1 MVGFGTPGIE
11 GDQLHHD
18 RDVPPHALLRG
29 LERDVLVSFDA
40 WCAEPAHDACRWLLW
55 EAPGRTRL
63 RDRLRGQARPDS
75 VTLAIGP
82 EGGFDAG
89 EVDLAERHGFE
100 VVSLGDRI
108 LRAESAALAA
118 LAIVQYEWGE
128 LG

>member
-1 MVGFGTPGIE
+1 MME
-11 GDQLHHD
+11 
-18 RDVPPHALLRG
+18 
-29 LERDVLVSFDA
+29 LVSFDD
-40 WCAEPAHDACRWLLW
+40 WCAEPGHDACRWLLW

-82 EGGFDAG
+82 EGGFDAS

-108 LRAESAALAA
+108 LRAESAVLAS